1 LPRTSKTNEPPPPY
15 PHDDLFT
22 AHGPIHPAS
31 TFDALRTLI
40 RNLPMEP
47 GERRLY
53 RNRRICAAIRAVQAL
68 APRDETELM
77 LAVDAVTAHFQAA
90 AHWRASTDG
99 ALSQAESLRHLS
111 AAAAATRVFDSMLR
125 AIERRQARPMA
136 ESPKC
141 RDWLGIDV
149 DEKLD
154 AVSALVRADENTA
167 VVRADEDAA
176 LVRTDEDA
184 IIDPS
189 SWPEAAVQC
198 TQADIDRIILSE
210 DGPIPA
216 GIEGVNPDGS
226 IIVPEQATEAQQDY
240 IGHRIAT
247 HIRNERAKRQSRQ
260 GLGIKPIIKPLR
272 PGDRVP

>member
-90 AHWRASTDG
+90 VHWRASTDD
-99 ALSQAESLRHLS
+99 ALTQAESLRHLS

-154 AVSALVRADENTA
+154 AVSALVRADE
-167 VVRADEDAA
+167 DAG
-176 LVRTDEDA
+176 EDA
-184 IIDPS
+184 IIDPPV
-189 SWPEAAVQC
+189 WPEAAIKR
-198 TQADIDRIILSE
+198 TQTGIDQVLRAE

-216 GIEGVNPDGS
+216 GIDGVAPDGS
-226 IIVPEQATEAQQDY
+226 IIVPEHATEAQQDY
-240 IGHRIAT
+240 IGRRIAS
-247 HIRNERAKRQSRQ
+247 HIRNERASRQSPGTKPGTR
-260 GLGIKPIIKPLR
+260 PIIRPLR

>member
-1 LPRTSKTNEPPPPY
+1 LPRTSKTTEPPPPY

-31 TFDALRTLI
+31 ALDALRTLI

-47 GERRLY
+47 GERDLY
-53 RNRRICAAIRAVQAL
+53 RKRRICAAIRAVQSL

-77 LAVDAVTAHFQAA
+77 LAVDAITAHYQAA

-136 ESPKC
+136 GPPTC
-141 RDWLGIDV
+141 RDWLRVGVEESLDV
-149 DEKLD
+149 ASD
-154 AVSALVRADENTA
+154 
-167 VVRADEDAA
+167 
-176 LVRTDEDA
+176 LVRTDESESEDA
-184 IIDPS
+184 IIDPPV
-189 SWPEAAVQC
+189 WPDAAIQR
-198 TQADIDRIILSE
+198 TQTGIDKIILAE
-210 DGPIPA
+210 DGPIPT
-216 GIEGVNPDGS
+216 GIDGVAPDGS

-240 IGHRIAT
+240 IGRRIAS
-247 HIRNERAKRQSRQ
+247 HIRNEQASRQ
-260 GLGIKPIIKPLR
+260 DPGTRPVIRPIIKPLR